1 MESRAG
7 FQQLLESRRRLIH
20 ALELEAKVLKQR
32 YGRPGT
38 VREQHFDGL
47 LTLRGVQSLLCDPS
61 SLANAIDGLAK
72 FLEHLSVGK
81 PSLEKRRDAIEVFGR
96 ALHFNLDLLSESTVR
111 IGKIVYV
118 NGHPV
123 TCLLCG
129 FGRSPRAAP
138 NNSNCAVYNPM
149 SLARAWPPG
158 CLSGNPKHERAK
170 PAAARCAGQLRVS
183 PDARKSTVGNLDSR
197 SWQIWI
203 RALRGVLLPAP
214 AQPGVAVLVST
225 DLLDCC
231 PPDVAKYVI
240 INGIALH

>member
-1 MESRAG
+1 
-7 FQQLLESRRRLIH
+7 
-20 ALELEAKVLKQR
+20 
-32 YGRPGT
+32 
-38 VREQHFDGL
+38 
-47 LTLRGVQSLLCDPS
+47 
-61 SLANAIDGLAK
+61 
-72 FLEHLSVGK
+72 LSVGK

-170 PAAARCAGQLRVS
+170 PAAARCAGQLRV
-183 PDARKSTVGNLDSR
+183 
-197 SWQIWI
+197 
-203 RALRGVLLPAP
+203 
-214 AQPGVAVLVST
+214 PG
-225 DLLDCC
+225 CQE
-231 PPDVAKYVI
+231 I
-240 INGIALH
+240 HGW